1 MRKAF
6 QISPSSYLYSL
17 IYQSIFNPEI
27 ERLYKHL
34 NELSS
39 MNVAKGANTKV
50 MSFDGN
56 IIAPDRTI
64 TLGVRAAPVHPDLL
78 DQVREVHNELK
89 SFAHKRTYVKNC
101 CSFLVSQDADYQEF
115 RDSLS
120 DMIVSYIPELKNH
133 ERTREEMFWII
144 NDEAKV
150 RQWTKAKEHIE
161 YYIGNLL
168 VYG

>member
-1 MRKAF
+1 MGKAF
-6 QISPSSYLYSL
+6 HLSPSSYLYSL

-34 NELSS
+34 DELAS

-50 MSFDGN
+50 MMFDGN
-56 IIAPDRTI
+56 VIAPDRTI

-89 SFAHKRTYVKNC
+89 SFAYKRTYIKNC
-101 CSFLVSQDADYQEF
+101 CSFLVSQDANYQEF

-120 DMIVSYIPELKNH
+120 DMIVSYIPELQNL

-144 NDEAKV
+144 NDESKV